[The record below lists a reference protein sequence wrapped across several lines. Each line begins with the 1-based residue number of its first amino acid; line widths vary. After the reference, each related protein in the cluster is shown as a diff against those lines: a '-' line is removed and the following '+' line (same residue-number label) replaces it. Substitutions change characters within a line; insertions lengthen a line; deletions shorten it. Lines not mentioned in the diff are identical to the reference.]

1 MTFVWSQ
8 RLPRE
13 KSLGTDRCEARI
25 RLQIEIE
32 FGLEFDQ
39 SKERKPIWS
48 LVNVALI
55 GQIPI

>member
-1 MTFVWSQ
+1 LVNSNGIIG
-8 RLPRE
+8 RSSYLE
-13 KSLGTDRCEARI
+13 KVDPKARI

-55 GQIPI
+55 G